1 MTLGNAKSR
10 TYYILRQY
18 SVVRALP
25 SHQTL
30 GPSPGCGEGQEPRY
44 IMITVLHFAGELT
57 WGVDETLAQLEMVLH
72 LFRSGQYLQN
82 STSSS
87 AGE

>member
-1 MTLGNAKSR
+1 MCLDS
-10 TYYILRQY
+10 YMH
-18 SVVRALP
+18 S
-25 SHQTL
+25 
-30 GPSPGCGEGQEPRY
+30 
-44 IMITVLHFAGELT
+44 AGELT

-72 LFRSGQYLQN
+72 LYRSGQYLQN